1 MSTFSRFLPFLKPYL
16 SRMVLAGLLVM
27 GVAAINLAL
36 LRLAGT
42 LWDIITVQHDQ
53 SRMTDMIA
61 VFLGLV
67 VLQGLCSMGHSY
79 LTAWISQRIVADFR
93 RHLFA
98 HLHTLSVS
106 FFARRRTGELL
117 SRLMN
122 DVTVIQSVVTE
133 TPIDSAKQL
142 VTFVGGITFLLTMN
156 WRLCLLILVLLPLLV
171 LVAKFFGRR
180 LKSLSTSIQD
190 HTAAMSTLIEEV
202 ISGIRIVKSFVQ
214 TQREETRF
222 AAQVEQTLALTMRK
236 AGVMAVFIPVISL
249 LTFSAAAAVL
259 WYGGRQVIDGSVSP
273 GDLFAFVLFAG
284 ILIGPF
290 SSAAR
295 VFAQIREA
303 QGATQRVFEILDTR
317 SEVSDSPTATT
328 LSSVS
333 GHIRAEHIG
342 FAYDPRQPVLTDV
355 SFEAKPGE
363 LVAIVGPTGAGK
375 TTVMNLLHRF
385 YDPTEGHITVDG
397 HDLRQVTMDS
407 WYRQIALVPQE
418 TILFGGTILDN
429 IRYGDEKASQEEVV
443 AASRAAHAHDFIMS
457 FPDQYQTIVGEKGI
471 NVSGGQR
478 QRIAIA
484 RAIVK
489 NPRILLLDEATSAL
503 DSESERLVQE
513 ALEQLM
519 KGRTTFVI
527 AHRLTTI
534 QRADRILVLNKG
546 RLVETGTH
554 AELMDRK
561 GLYQYLYTL
570 AAHRTPLVNLRRK
583 VGGGRPTHSILSTL
597 DNSQPGKAC
606 PQFFV
611 FTSRSFRSPA
621 CLQQ

>member
-1 MSTFSRFLPFLKPYL
+1 MSTFKRFFPFVKPYL
-16 SRMVLAGLLVM
+16 PRMLFAGLLVM

-42 LWDIITVQHDQ
+42 VWDVITVQHD
-53 SRMTDMIA
+53 SARMSELIA

-79 LTAWISQRIVADFR
+79 MTALVSQHIVADFR
-93 RHLFA
+93 THLFG
-98 HLHTLSVS
+98 HLQTLSVS

-122 DVTVIQSVVTE
+122 DVAVIQSVVTE
-133 TPIDSAKQL
+133 TPIDTAKQL
-142 VTFVGGITFLLTMN
+142 VTFVGGIAFLLTMN

-171 LVAKFFGRR
+171 VVAKFFGRR

-190 HTAAMSTLIEEV
+190 QTAATSTLIEEV

-214 TQREETRF
+214 TKRENTRF
-222 AAQVEQTLALTMRK
+222 ADQVGHTLALTMRR
-236 AGVMAVFIPVISL
+236 ARIMAVFIPVISL

-259 WYGGRQVIDGSVSP
+259 WYGGNQVIEGAVTP

-295 VFAQIREA
+295 VFAQVREA
-303 QGATQRVFEILDTR
+303 QGATERVFEILDQR
-317 SEVSDSPTATT
+317 PEVSDSPEATVLT
-328 LSSVS
+328 TVS
-333 GHIRAEHIG
+333 GYIRVEHVS

-375 TTVMNLLHRF
+375 TTAINLIHRF
-385 YDPTEGHITVDG
+385 YDPTEGRIAIDG
-397 HDLRQVTMDS
+397 HDLRQVTLES

-429 IRYGDEKASQEEVV
+429 IRYGNRDATEEAVQE
-443 AASRAAHAHDFIMS
+443 ASRAAHAHDFIMN
-457 FPDQYQTIVGEKGI
+457 FPDRYHTVVGEKGI

-484 RAIVK
+484 RAILK

-534 QRADRILVLNKG
+534 QRADRILVFNKG

-554 AELMDRK
+554 SELMGRK
-561 GLYQYLYTL
+561 GLYHYLYTL
-570 AAHRTPLVNLRRK
+570 RLTEL
-583 VGGGRPTHSILSTL
+583 
-597 DNSQPGKAC
+597 
-606 PQFFV
+606 
-611 FTSRSFRSPA
+611 PA
-621 CLQQ
+621 

>member
-1 MSTFSRFLPFLKPYL
+1 MSTFSRFLPFLRPYL

-27 GVAAINLAL
+27 GVAAINLTL

-42 LWDIITVQHDQ
+42 LWDIITVQRDQ
-53 SRMTDMIA
+53 PKMTDMILIL
-61 VFLGLV
+61 LGLV

-79 LTAWISQRIVADFR
+79 LTAWISQRIIADFR
-93 RHLFA
+93 RHLFG

-133 TPIDSAKQL
+133 TPIDGAKQL
-142 VTFVGGITFLLTMN
+142 VTFVGGITFLLIMN
-156 WRLCLLILVLLPLLV
+156 WQLCLLILVLLPLLV
-171 LVAKFFGRR
+171 LAAKFFGRK

-202 ISGIRIVKSFVQ
+202 ISGIRVVKSFVQ

-222 AAQVEQTLALTMRK
+222 ALQVEQTLALTMRK

-259 WYGGRQVIDGSVSP
+259 WYGGQQVIDGSVSP

-295 VFAQIREA
+295 VFAQVREA

-317 SEVSDSPTATT
+317 AEVSDSPTATT
-328 LSSVS
+328 LSSIS
-333 GHIRAEHIG
+333 GHIRADHIG
-342 FAYDPRQPVLTDV
+342 FAYDPRRPVLTDV

-363 LVAIVGPTGAGK
+363 LIAIVGPTGAGK

-385 YDPTEGHITVDG
+385 YDPTEGSITIDG
-397 HDLRQVTMDS
+397 QDLRHVTMDS
-407 WYRQIALVPQE
+407 WYRQISLVPQE

-429 IRYGDEKASQEEVV
+429 IRYGNEKATQEEVV

-503 DSESERLVQE
+503 DGESERLVQE

-534 QRADRILVLNKG
+534 QRADRILVFNKG

-554 AELMDRK
+554 AELMDRR
-561 GLYQYLYTL
+561 GCIST
-570 AAHRTPLVNLRRK
+570 
-583 VGGGRPTHSILSTL
+583 SIPCGSS
-597 DNSQPGKAC
+597 NSP
-606 PQFFV
+606 P
-611 FTSRSFRSPA
+611 SPHYS
-621 CLQQ
+621 

>member
-53 SRMTDMIA
+53 SRMTDLIA

-190 HTAAMSTLIEEV
+190 QTAALSTLIEEV

-222 AAQVEQTLALTMRK
+222 AAQVEQTLALTMQR

-249 LTFSAAAAVL
+249 LTFAAAAAVL

-317 SEVSDSPTATT
+317 SEVSDSPAATS
-328 LSSVS
+328 LSTVS
-333 GHIRAEHIG
+333 GHIRAEHVN
-342 FAYDPRQPVLTDV
+342 FAYDSRQPVLTDV

-385 YDPTEGHITVDG
+385 YDPTEGHISVDG
-397 HDLRQVTMDS
+397 QDLHQVTMDS

-418 TILFGGTILDN
+418 TILFGGTIFDN
-429 IRYGDEKASQEEVV
+429 IRYGDREATQEEVV
-443 AASRAAHAHDFIMS
+443 AASRSAHAHDFIMS

-471 NVSGGQR
+471 NMSGGQR

-570 AAHRTPLVNLRRK
+570 RLIELP
-583 VGGGRPTHSILSTL
+583 S
-597 DNSQPGKAC
+597 
-606 PQFFV
+606 
-611 FTSRSFRSPA
+611 
-621 CLQQ
+621 

>member
-16 SRMVLAGLLVM
+16 SRMALAGLLVM

-53 SRMTDMIA
+53 SRMTDLIA
-61 VFLGLV
+61 IFLGLV
-67 VLQGLCSMGHSY
+67 VLQGFCSMGHSY

-142 VTFVGGITFLLTMN
+142 VTFVGGIAFLLTMN

-190 HTAAMSTLIEEV
+190 QTAALSTLIEEV

-214 TQREETRF
+214 SRREETRF
-222 AAQVEQTLALTMRK
+222 AAQVEQTLTLAMRR
-236 AGVMAVFIPVISL
+236 AGTMAVFIPVISL

-259 WYGGRQVIDGSVSP
+259 WYGGHQVIDGSVSP

-303 QGATQRVFEILDTR
+303 QGATQRVFEILDTH
-317 SEVSDSPTATT
+317 SEVSDSPTATL
-328 LSSVS
+328 LSTVS
-333 GHIRAEHIG
+333 GHIRVEHVS
-342 FAYDPRQPVLTDV
+342 FAYDQRQPVLMDV

-385 YDPTEGHITVDG
+385 YDPTEGHITIDG
-397 HDLRQVTMDS
+397 QDLRQVTMDS

-429 IRYGDEKASQEEVV
+429 IRYGDREATEEEVV

-457 FPDQYQTIVGEKGI
+457 FPDRYQTIVGEKGI

-519 KGRTTFVI
+519 KGRTTFVV

-570 AAHRTPLVNLRRK
+570 RLIELP
-583 VGGGRPTHSILSTL
+583 S
-597 DNSQPGKAC
+597 
-606 PQFFV
+606 
-611 FTSRSFRSPA
+611 
-621 CLQQ
+621 

>member
-1 MSTFSRFLPFLKPYL
+1 MSTFSRFLPFLRPYL

-27 GVAAINLAL
+27 GVAAINLTL

-42 LWDIITVQHDQ
+42 LWDIITVQRNQ
-53 SRMTDMIA
+53 PKMTDMILIL
-61 VFLGLV
+61 LGLV

-79 LTAWISQRIVADFR
+79 LTAWISQRIIADFR
-93 RHLFA
+93 RHLFG

-133 TPIDSAKQL
+133 TPIDGAKQL
-142 VTFVGGITFLLTMN
+142 VTFVGGITFLLIMN
-156 WRLCLLILVLLPLLV
+156 WQLCLLILVLLPLLV
-171 LVAKFFGRR
+171 LAAKFFGRK

-202 ISGIRIVKSFVQ
+202 ISGIRVVKSFVQ

-222 AAQVEQTLALTMRK
+222 VVQVEQTLALTMRK

-259 WYGGRQVIDGSVSP
+259 WYGGQQVIDGSVSP

-295 VFAQIREA
+295 VFAQVREA

-317 SEVSDSPTATT
+317 AEVSDSPTATT
-328 LSSVS
+328 LSSIS
-333 GHIRAEHIG
+333 GHIRADHIG
-342 FAYDPRQPVLTDV
+342 FAYDPRRPVLTDV

-363 LVAIVGPTGAGK
+363 LIAIVGPTGAGK

-385 YDPTEGHITVDG
+385 YDPTEGSITVDG
-397 HDLRQVTMDS
+397 QDLRHVTMDS
-407 WYRQIALVPQE
+407 WYRQISLVPQE

-429 IRYGDEKASQEEVV
+429 IRYGNEKATQEEVV

-457 FPDQYQTIVGEKGI
+457 FQDQYQTIVGEKGI

-503 DSESERLVQE
+503 DGESERLVQE

-534 QRADRILVLNKG
+534 QRADRILVFNKG

-554 AELMDRK
+554 AELMDQK

-570 AAHRTPLVNLRRK
+570 RLIELP
-583 VGGGRPTHSILSTL
+583 S
-597 DNSQPGKAC
+597 
-606 PQFFV
+606 
-611 FTSRSFRSPA
+611 
-621 CLQQ
+621 

>member
-1 MSTFSRFLPFLKPYL
+1 MSTFSRFLPFLRPYL

-36 LRLAGT
+36 LRLAGS

-53 SRMTDMIA
+53 SRMTDMIT

-67 VLQGLCSMGHSY
+67 ILQGFCSMGHSY
-79 LTAWISQRIVADFR
+79 LTAWISQRIIADFR
-93 RHLFA
+93 RHLFG

-142 VTFVGGITFLLTMN
+142 VTFIGGIAFLLTMN

-171 LVAKFFGRR
+171 LVAKLFGRK

-222 AAQVEQTLALTMRK
+222 ATQVEQTLALTMRK

-284 ILIGPF
+284 ILVGPF

-317 SEVSDSPTATT
+317 SEVIDSPTATT

-333 GHIRAEHIG
+333 GHIRVDRIG
-342 FAYDPRQPVLTDV
+342 FAYDPRQPVLMDV
-355 SFEAKPGE
+355 SFDAKPGE
-363 LVAIVGPTGAGK
+363 LIAIVGPTGAGK

-385 YDPTEGHITVDG
+385 YDPTEGYITVDG
-397 HDLRQVTMDS
+397 HDLRHVTMDS

-429 IRYGDEKASQEEVV
+429 IRYGNEKASQEEVV

-489 NPRILLLDEATSAL
+489 NPQILLLDEATSAL
-503 DSESERLVQE
+503 DGESERLIQE
-513 ALEQLM
+513 ALERLM

-554 AELMDRK
+554 AELMERK

-570 AAHRTPLVNLRRK
+570 RLIELP
-583 VGGGRPTHSILSTL
+583 S
-597 DNSQPGKAC
+597 
-606 PQFFV
+606 
-611 FTSRSFRSPA
+611 
-621 CLQQ
+621 